1 LLDRDVCIY
10 LPKQVFTYMFVK
22 LGKPNQIKIP
32 DLIQRGGPVLQ
43 VLYSEGLE
51 RGDPE
56 ELLLYSLE

>member
-1 LLDRDVCIY
+1 
-10 LPKQVFTYMFVK
+10 MFVK